1 MFFGSVEISASTAKM
16 KLVTLAEEI
25 MALLASDPNSSVRL
39 TVEISAD
46 FPQGAPDHV
55 KRAVTENA
63 TQLGFKTKA
72 WE

>member
-1 MFFGSVEISASTAKM
+1 
-16 KLVTLAEEI
+16 